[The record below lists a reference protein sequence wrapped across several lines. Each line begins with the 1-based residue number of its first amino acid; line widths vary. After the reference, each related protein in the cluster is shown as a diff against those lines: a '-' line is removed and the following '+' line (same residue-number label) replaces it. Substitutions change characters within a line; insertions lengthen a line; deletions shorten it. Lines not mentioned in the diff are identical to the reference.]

1 MAEGAHYYSGA
12 DAGGFRAGT
21 VSELSTHREE
31 GLGVMYLYVMFCIM
45 HSCVCMM
52 SFLCHAVFRPSAHV
66 HCSVYPHVL
75 SVNVYLS
82 VTNNPSEST

>member
-1 MAEGAHYYSGA
+1 
-12 DAGGFRAGT
+12 
-21 VSELSTHREE
+21 
-31 GLGVMYLYVMFCIM
+31 MYLYVMFCIM
-45 HSCVCMM
+45 HYCVCMM

-82 VTNNPSEST
+82 LCDNNPSEST